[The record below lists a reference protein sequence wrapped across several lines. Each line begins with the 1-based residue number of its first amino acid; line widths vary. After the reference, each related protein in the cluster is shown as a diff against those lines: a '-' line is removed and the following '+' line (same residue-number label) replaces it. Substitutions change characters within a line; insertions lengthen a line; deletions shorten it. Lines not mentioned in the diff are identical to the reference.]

1 MSNLARPIVRPGAS
15 RTKVLLVRQPVKS
28 VRKRDEPD
36 RTTVHLTIGVIVA
49 VGILVGVWLMGHLG
63 FRLGFAPAVRLPE
76 LLGEPGEGLATGTLM
91 LISVPRVIILA
102 GVAEPAWLMVG
113 FALIAIPAAGI
124 SAAKVP
130 APGGPRLSPAAVTFS
145 YVGAIAAGVNTLA
158 MLWWTASDLR
168 NDKVGE
174 LPLVLGSADQWL
186 ENLQTVAAFDVLLV
200 IAAALWA
207 VLVLRLAIPRWLK
220 AITASATF
228 FTLVVLAVAMS
239 ISNAAVA
246 QIEADRS
253 IVFVDDGSLDEQ
265 LLLGFTRGHAAL
277 LQITRNDTVETR
289 LIERDT
295 RLTVYGRQSIID
307 MLREYRVPR
316 PQ

>member
-1 MSNLARPIVRPGAS
+1 MSNLARSIVRPGTT

-36 RTTVHLTIGVIVA
+36 RTALHLTIGVIVA

-91 LISVPRVIILA
+91 LLSVPRVIILA
-102 GVAEPAWLMVG
+102 GVVDPSWLMVG
-113 FALIAIPAAGI
+113 FALIAIPAAGL

-145 YVGAIAAGVNTLA
+145 FVGAIAAGVNTLA
-158 MLWWTASDLR
+158 MLWWTASQVR
-168 NDKVGE
+168 NDKIGE

-186 ENLQTVAAFDVLLV
+186 ENLQTVAAFDVLMV

-220 AITASATF
+220 AITASASF
-228 FTLVVLAVAMS
+228 FTLVVLAVALS

-253 IVFVDDGSLDEQ
+253 LVFVDDGSLDEQ

-277 LQITRNDTVETR
+277 LRITPNNTVETR

-307 MLREYRVPR
+307 MLREERVPG
-316 PQ
+316 P

>member
-1 MSNLARPIVRPGAS
+1 MSNLARPIVRPGTT

-36 RTTVHLTIGVIVA
+36 RTTLHLTIGVIVA

-91 LISVPRVIILA
+91 LLSVPRVIILA
-102 GVAEPAWLMVG
+102 GVIDPSWLMVG
-113 FALIAIPAAGI
+113 FALIAIPAAGL

-130 APGGPRLSPAAVTFS
+130 APGGPRPSTAAVTFS
-145 YVGAIAAGVNTLA
+145 YVGAIAAGVNTLV
-158 MLWWTASDLR
+158 MLWWTASQVR
-168 NDKVGE
+168 NDKIGE
-174 LPLVLGSADQWL
+174 LPIRLGRVDQWL
-186 ENLQTVAAFDVLLV
+186 ENLQTVAAFDVLMV

-207 VLVLRLAIPRWLK
+207 VLVLRLGIPRWLK
-220 AITASATF
+220 AITASASF

-253 IVFVDDGSLDEQ
+253 LVFVDDGSHDEQ

-277 LQITRNDTVETR
+277 LRITPNNTVETR

-295 RLTVYGRQSIID
+295 RLIVYGRQSIID
-307 MLREYRVPR
+307 MLREERVPGPR
-316 PQ
+316 

>member
-1 MSNLARPIVRPGAS
+1 MSNLARPIVRPGTT

-36 RTTVHLTIGVIVA
+36 RTTLHLTIGVIVA

-91 LISVPRVIILA
+91 LLSVPRVIILA
-102 GVAEPAWLMVG
+102 GVVDPSWLMVG
-113 FALIAIPAAGI
+113 FALIAIPAAGL

-158 MLWWTASDLR
+158 MLWWTGSDLR

-186 ENLQTVAAFDVLLV
+186 ENLQTVAAFDVLMV

-207 VLVLRLAIPRWLK
+207 VLVLRLGIPRWLK
-220 AITASATF
+220 AITASVSF
-228 FTLVVLAVAMS
+228 FTLAVLAVAMS
-239 ISNAAVA
+239 MSNAAVA

-253 IVFVDDGSLDEQ
+253 LVFVDDGSLDEQ

-277 LQITRNDTVETR
+277 LRITPDSWVEMQ
-289 LIERDT
+289 LVERDT
-295 RLTVYGRQSIID
+295 KLTVFGRQSLID
-307 MLREYRVPR
+307 LLRNGPATQHR
-316 PQ
+316 